1 MITMNELMVGDQAPD
16 FTLKDQ
22 DEKEVTLSS
31 FRGKKHMV
39 LAFYPLDWS
48 PVCTKENICFTRDL
62 SRFEDNDTAVLGIS
76 VDSTW
81 SHKAWKESLGLK
93 HTLLSDMNREA
104 CRSYGLFLEKA
115 NISKRATVIV
125 DKEGKIRFY
134 KVHDIKTQRDDEE
147 ILKVLGELKRG

>member
-1 MITMNELMVGDQAPD
+1 MITMNELRVGDIAPD

-22 DEKEVTLSS
+22 DEKDVTLSS
-31 FRGKKHMV
+31 FRRKKNV
-39 LAFYPLDWS
+39 LLAFYPLDWS
-48 PVCTKENICFTRDL
+48 PVCTKENVCFTKDL

-81 SHKAWKESLGLK
+81 SHKAWRESLGLK

-104 CRSYGLFLEKA
+104 CKSYGLYLEKP

-125 DKEGKIRFY
+125 DKGGNMRFY
-134 KVHDIKTQRDDEE
+134 KVHEIKTQRDDEE
-147 ILKVLGELKRG
+147 ILKVLEGLKSG